1 MRLPTVWVG
10 KRLGQNSYLAT
21 RYVYSRWKSGY
32 IIGNGS
38 LFRLLIDWLFHSLAV
53 VNKYWAVFVPGV
65 LGGVIFYAYSTPGY
79 LGGIVRAVVDPILQ
93 PLLRFASHLI
103 PGLLG

>member
-1 MRLPTVWVG
+1 
-10 KRLGQNSYLAT
+10 
-21 RYVYSRWKSGY
+21 
-32 IIGNGS
+32 
-38 LFRLLIDWLFHSLAV
+38 
-53 VNKYWAVFVPGV
+53 VNKYWAIVMPGV